1 MTKPTAGGTKH
12 SWLVDDLAAV
22 LSDLRH
28 TADGILR
35 DLDNYQESREEVY
48 LSSLATRTARMFQEI
63 ARITA
68 VHSEMRALLDAA
80 KAHKGAPDAED
91 LAQLL
96 AELRE
101 LVARVANGA
110 ARHE

>member
-12 SWLVDDLAAV
+12 NWLVEDLAAV
-22 LSDLRH
+22 VSDLRH

-48 LSSLATRTARMFQEI
+48 LSSLATRIARLFQEI

-68 VHSEMRALLDAA
+68 VQAEMRALIDAA
-80 KAHKGAPDAED
+80 KNSKNADVDD
-91 LAQLL
+91 LEAQVS
-96 AELRE
+96 ELRAIVE
-101 LVARVANGA
+101 RLASMNG